1 MDQYIYNYPALLS
14 MQRMIEQFVESLAD
28 HIKQGSIASLQ

>member
-1 MDQYIYNYPALLS
+1 LS
-14 MQRMIEQFVESLAD
+14 MQRMIEQLVESLAD